1 MALNYA
7 ERKAKERKE
16 ARRAAGG
23 AKTLS
28 GIRKREKD
36 NADRKKKREA
46 DSASGNSVFD
56 RFKKAFS
63 SSSKDSRA
71 AKKKR
76 EADTAKKYM
85 EKKKPASSKK
95 RTRQEIAMAESIAR
109 SKKSKGNFKPQDKE
123 VVGKGVNLRK
133 EAETAA
139 RMDNRQDVKS
149 ETMKQKSAQTKT
161 ATEVSKPPTK
171 VKTNQDLPNKPT
183 WKDYKTPA
191 AAKKAGFKSYMGK
204 DGKEKAA
211 VFREELGKGTTDA
224 NAKGRL
230 TKLLNKRNKA
240 AKNIPAIANPAIKK
254 PVIGEEEDKKVTM
267 KKGGGVKKMNM
278 GGMATPNAAG
288 MDSAAMMAMKK
299 KKRKPMM
306 PAQQAMAGGASVPMM
321 KKGGKVRG
329 AGIAKKGVRA
339 CKMR

>member
-28 GIRKREKD
+28 GIRKREKA

-63 SSSKDSRA
+63 ASSKDSRA

-109 SKKSKGNFKPQDKE
+109 SKKSKGNFEPQDKE

-133 EAETAA
+133 EAENAA

-149 ETMKQKSAQTKT
+149 ETMEQKSKQTGT
-161 ATEVSKPPTK
+161 ATNVPKPPPK

-204 DGKEKAA
+204 DGEEKAA

-224 NAKGRL
+224 NAKSRL

-278 GGMATPNAAG
+278 GGMAAPNAAG

-329 AGIAKKGVRA
+329 YGIARGGKA